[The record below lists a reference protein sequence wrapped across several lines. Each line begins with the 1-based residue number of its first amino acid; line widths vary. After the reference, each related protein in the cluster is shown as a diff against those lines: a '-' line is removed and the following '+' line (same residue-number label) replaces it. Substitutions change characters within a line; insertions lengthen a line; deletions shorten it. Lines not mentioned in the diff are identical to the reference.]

1 MLHSTWTVIA
11 MPLILYKT
19 KILAIGLMA
28 LLLAPN
34 SMSANVGKV
43 TKQVG
48 EDASISR
55 DSDTIITGEG
65 TGINMNDAITTSKAK
80 LELTFDDNTK
90 VSITRQSKL
99 VIDDFVYD
107 ANSGAGKLAMNVA
120 MGTVRYASGAIA
132 RNSRENVR
140 LRTPTATIAVR
151 GTDFTMTVDEIGRS
165 LVILLPTCPEPDEP
179 ATCFTGVIEVS
190 TDVGMVILN
199 QAFQATVVA
208 SATSAPTK
216 PKIIDILEGNID
228 NMLIISPPPELPGG
242 MAYIDQAA
250 ESSFLE
256 DDAFIF
262 EELIAEYLTAD
273 ELKYSELD
281 IDYLGGEFLDN
292 ILDLTNMLSND
303 ELSSDPVL
311 PNIHNF
317 KGYIQYSYNEEVIYL
332 RAERPPHVAQVNVD
346 RWTYGFVNI
355 AQDGIIAP
363 LQINDGG
370 TDVVIN
376 ITQSD

>member
-1 MLHSTWTVIA
+1 MVQA
-11 MPLILYKT
+11 MPLTSHKT
-19 KILAIGLMA
+19 KLITFILGV
-28 LLLAPN
+28 LLLVPL
-34 SMSANVGKV
+34 SAFAKVGEV
-43 TKQVG
+43 TKQIG
-48 EDASISR
+48 QDASIAR
-55 DSDTIITGEG
+55 DADTIVVGEG

-107 ANSGAGKLAMNVA
+107 ANSGTGKLAMNVA

-165 LVILLPTCPEPDEP
+165 LVILLPTCPDPDEP

-208 SATSAPTK
+208 SADSKPTK
-216 PKIIDILEGNID
+216 PKILDILERNID
-228 NMLIISPPPELPGG
+228 NMLIISPPKELPGG
-242 MAYIDQAA
+242 MAYIDQAEEA
-250 ESSFLE
+250 SFLE
-256 DDAFIF
+256 EDAFLF
-262 EELIAEYLTAD
+262 EDLIQEYLED
-273 ELKYSELD
+273 ELAYGELD
-281 IDYLGGEFLDN
+281 IDFLDFEFLDN
-292 ILDLTNMLSND
+292 ILDLTNMLADD
-303 ELSSDPVL
+303 ELEIDPVL
-311 PNIHNF
+311 PNIHQF
-317 KGYIQYSYNEEVIYL
+317 KSYIQYAYNEEGIFL
-332 RAERPPHVAQVNVD
+332 FAERPPHIAQVRTERYV
-346 RWTYGFVNI
+346 YGYVNI
-355 AQDGIIAP
+355 EQDGILAP

-376 ITQSD
+376 ITQSN